1 VYEILEGAKDV
12 DLVEEVVVPME
23 VETMVVWEDEET
35 RPLEVVAE
43 AMFVVVAVSIDV
55 VLVVLVIR
63 VDETEAVELELVGI
77 MAPMEQSQYNWRPL
91 SIATLETT
99 YHW

>member
-1 VYEILEGAKDV
+1 
-12 DLVEEVVVPME
+12 MS
-23 VETMVVWEDEET
+23 
-35 RPLEVVAE
+35 LEVVAE

-77 MAPMEQSQYNWRPL
+77 MEPMEKSQYN
-91 SIATLETT
+91 
-99 YHW
+99 